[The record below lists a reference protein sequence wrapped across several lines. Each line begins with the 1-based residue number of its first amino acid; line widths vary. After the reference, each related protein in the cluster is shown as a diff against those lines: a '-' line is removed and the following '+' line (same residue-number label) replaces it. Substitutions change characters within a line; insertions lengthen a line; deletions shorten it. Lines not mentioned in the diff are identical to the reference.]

1 MTILDFF
8 AIVVGVL
15 DLLMSIIKK
24 IKIVCN
30 HQLSLIS
37 CIGLNKHFDFSLTY
51 FSDYSQ
57 NFVYIWY

>member
-8 AIVVGVL
+8 ARVVVVL

-37 CIGLNKHFDFSLTY
+37 CIGLNKHLDFI
-51 FSDYSQ
+51 
-57 NFVYIWY
+57 V